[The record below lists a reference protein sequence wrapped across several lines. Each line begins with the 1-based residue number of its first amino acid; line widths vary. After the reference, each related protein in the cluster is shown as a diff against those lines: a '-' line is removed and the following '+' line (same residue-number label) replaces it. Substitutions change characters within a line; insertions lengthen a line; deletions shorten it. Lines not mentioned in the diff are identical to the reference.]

1 MGGQLYLPKKGFTLG
16 RAYNEQP
23 DAPPAWPRVIQ
34 YFDAPALSA
43 ALGTALQPAALALD
57 SNHPAAFARIW
68 QAYTMTATRHY
79 AYAAQW
85 WGLAITLIV
94 FGIIWRRQSTRSTGG
109 RDSRL
114 RARPMK
120 RGRLK
125 LVVIF
130 AVFLGPLLAAFV
142 WYYGLGGVFALRGS
156 TNNAPLI
163 SPVIALKPF
172 SNAEINGAPFTAE
185 SLKHRWSVIHT
196 VAERCDR
203 HCEKSLYNTRQTR
216 LALGKDANRLRR
228 ILLGPNRE
236 VLNRLAADH
245 PDAVRLLESGDD
257 SRSGL
262 ENQLAPRPQKPQPR
276 RA

>member
-1 MGGQLYLPKKGFTLG
+1 
-16 RAYNEQP
+16 
-23 DAPPAWPRVIQ
+23 
-34 YFDAPALSA
+34 
-43 ALGTALQPAALALD
+43 
-57 SNHPAAFARIW
+57 
-68 QAYTMTATRHY
+68 
-79 AYAAQW
+79 
-85 WGLAITLIV
+85 
-94 FGIIWRRQSTRSTGG
+94 
-109 RDSRL
+109 
-114 RARPMK
+114 MK

-130 AVFLGPLLAAFV
+130 AVFLGPLLAAFI

-196 VAERCDR
+196 VAEECDR

-228 ILLGPNRE
+228 ILLGPNRDA
-236 VLNRLAADH
+236 LNRLAADH
-245 PDAVRLLESGDD
+245 PDAVRLLESGDE
-257 SRSGL
+257 SRNGL
-262 ENQLAPRPQKPQPR
+262 ENQLAPVLKNRNLGEHDALLLDPLGNLMMIIPAGLDPGLLLKDLKHLLR
-276 RA
+276 VSRIG